1 MDLTTLIPAEIKAQ
15 NRTEFDR
22 LTNLLQGMGIVVGKI
37 KTELQTIRNKFVSM
51 REIIIAYPDQTT
63 LLQRQLYDTQI
74 QALLHAIFMYLG
86 FRDSQGNL
94 FIKPI
99 SAGYTNPISL
109 TLRLPNYTI
118 SKNIA
123 TIDNM
128 TVDIYNWDVY
138 IGDVTF
144 STLRSS
150 EIAAQFSSMTTEVPN
165 PYFSKTE
172 FLTGI
177 NYEIEKLMLWCSQVH
192 RSEQQINCG
201 LRYISEL
208 KNIGL
213 YI

>member
-1 MDLTTLIPAEIKAQ
+1 MDAQLISAEIKSL

-22 LTNLLQGMGIVVGKI
+22 VTNLLQGMGLVLGKI
-37 KTELQTIRNKFVSM
+37 RTELQTIRNKFVSM
-51 REIIIAYPDQTT
+51 REIIIAYPDQIT
-63 LLQRQLYDTQI
+63 LLERQLYDTQI

-86 FRDSQGNL
+86 FRDSQGIQ

-99 SAGYTNPISL
+99 TQGQTNPVAL

-118 SKNIA
+118 VKNIV

-128 TVDIYNWDVY
+128 TVDIYNWDIYV
-138 IGDVTF
+138 GDITF
-144 STLRSS
+144 SALRSS
-150 EIAAQFSSMTTEVPN
+150 EIASQFSSMTSEIPD
-165 PYFSKTE
+165 PYFSKEE

-177 NYEIEKLMLWCSQVH
+177 NYEIEKLLLWCSQIN
-192 RSEQQINCG
+192 RSEQQVNSG

-213 YI
+213 YM